1 MHISIEGFDGVG
13 KSTISKMIAER
24 LSFYFIEKPLK
35 YLLDPEGGDK
45 EYLRIR
51 DYFNKISSNNR
62 ALSAC
67 FYGLGNLYL
76 YEAYKNENI
85 VTDRHI
91 LSNYAWSYGE
101 ASAELFDVF
110 YKILG
115 DPDFTFILYADKE
128 ALKNR
133 LKNRNS
139 EDPDLRKIDKHE
151 VVYTRMEYFA
161 KLHGMQYL
169 FIDTT
174 KINPEDV
181 VDRMM
186 DELVMRGII
195 DG

>member
-13 KSTISKMIAER
+13 KSTVSKILAER
-24 LSFYFIEKPLK
+24 LGFRFVEKPLK
-35 YLLDPEGGDK
+35 NLLDPDGGYD

-51 DYFNKISSNNR
+51 DYFNKVSPENR
-62 ALSAC
+62 PLSAC

-76 YEAYKNENI
+76 YEAFKDYDI

-101 ASAELFDVF
+101 ASADLFDVF

-115 DPDFTFILYADKE
+115 APDFTFILYADKT
-128 ALKNR
+128 AVTNR
-133 LKNRNS
+133 LEKRDH
-139 EDPDLRKIDKHE
+139 EDPDLEKITKHE
-151 VVYTRMEYFA
+151 VIYSRMEFFA
-161 KLHGMQYL
+161 KKHRMPYR

-174 KINPEDV
+174 DTSPEDV
-181 VDRMM
+181 VDKMM
-186 DELVMRGII
+186 DDLAKRGII